1 MKSFKYVI
9 KDPVGLHARP
19 AGILAK
25 KVKEY
30 ESKVI
35 IKKAEKEVEAQKLM
49 AVMGLCVKQYDEV
62 TVEVDGV
69 DEDKACQ
76 EIQAF
81 FEENF

>member
-1 MKSFKYVI
+1 MKSFTYTI

-30 ESKVI
+30 ESKIV
-35 IKKAEKEVEAQKLM
+35 IKKGDKAAEAQKLM
-49 AVMGLCVKQYDEV
+49 AVLGLCVKQNDEV
-62 TVEVDGV
+62 IVEADGA

-76 EIQAF
+76 EIQAL